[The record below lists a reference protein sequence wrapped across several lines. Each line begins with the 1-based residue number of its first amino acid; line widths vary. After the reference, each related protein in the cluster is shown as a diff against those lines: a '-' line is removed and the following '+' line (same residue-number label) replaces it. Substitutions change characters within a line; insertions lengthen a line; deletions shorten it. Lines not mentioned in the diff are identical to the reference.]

1 MHVVKAVHLHIYE
14 SRTKHGI
21 ITIAS
26 VVTKRNNQT
35 VISYVDSGG
44 TVKDCSVKELLTS
57 DLK

>member
-14 SRTKHGI
+14 SWTNHGK

-26 VVTKRNNQT
+26 VVTKRNNQP
-35 VISYVDSGG
+35 VISHVDSGR
-44 TVKDCSVKELLTS
+44 TVKDCSVEELLTS

>member
-1 MHVVKAVHLHIYE
+1 MHVVKAVHLHIDE
-14 SRTKHGI
+14 SRTNHGK

-26 VVTKRNNQT
+26 MVAKRNNQP
-35 VISYVDSGG
+35 VISHVDSGG